1 MNIDFIAS
9 KSGQFK
15 KLTFYGQ
22 SPWLDN
28 ISRCMINSG
37 ELEKLIQNGV
47 ITGITSNPSIFEKAI
62 NSEKCGY
69 PEAIKSLLQKDLT
82 PFQIYDTITRDD
94 IKSTALLLK
103 PVYEKSGGRDGFV
116 SIEVAP
122 DIATNVSTSI
132 SEAQRIFSLIDEKNV
147 LIKIPATNE
156 GLEVISALISQG
168 INVNATLMFSRNHYI
183 AVSTAYIE
191 GLKKAIKSGLN
202 LRDIHSVASIFIS
215 RVDTYIDK
223 LLNELITGTDA
234 SASAK
239 KEKIMDLK
247 GKAAVAN
254 SKIIFNKYKETF
266 SGAEFMALKAKG
278 ANGQR
283 LLFAST
289 STKDP
294 SYYDLKYVEPLIG
307 RNTVSTLP
315 DETIEHIADH
325 GKLSPDTAS
334 QELENSKK
342 ILAELSELGIDL
354 DEVGEKLQED
364 GVKSF
369 ENSYDKLLDSI
380 KNIARNI

>member
-1 MNIDFIAS
+1 MKIDFIAS

-69 PEAIKSLLQKDLT
+69 PEAIKSLLQKNLT
-82 PFQIYDTITRDD
+82 PFQIYDAITRDD

-122 DIATNVSTSI
+122 NIATNVSTSI

-183 AVSTAYIE
+183 AVSNAYIG
-191 GLKKAIKSGLN
+191 GLKKALESGLN

-215 RVDTYIDK
+215 RVDTYVDK

-234 SASAK
+234 SSAK
-239 KEKIMDLK
+239 KEKIINLR

-266 SGAEFMALKAKG
+266 SGAEFTTLKAEG
-278 ANGQR
+278 ATRQR

-325 GKLSPDTAS
+325 GKLSPDTVS
-334 QELENSKK
+334 QELENSNK
-342 ILAELSELGIDL
+342 IIAELSELGIDL

-380 KNIARNI
+380 KNISRNI